1 MRLKLKHITLSLSM
15 LALAACKESVGVLDP
30 VEPTIPDSEKTPIE
44 LSVGGVDGL
53 FGGSATRAVITD
65 GDGIDASKLK
75 PFSAA
80 TRLFLY
86 LKSEDNRTDAAHTHT
101 TDKYAL
107 TYVEAA
113 SATTGKSAITTP
125 SAQQLYWDDA
135 HSRCS
140 KLTVYA
146 FAIANKQRGSM
157 QIGSPAIKY
166 GSESGAESKV
176 NFKAEVIS
184 PTFDWAVGGGDN
196 FCSQEI
202 FEWGD
207 LIFSNNVADYH
218 EVSGKSDSRMDFNW
232 TTTDPNYHKFDKGDL
247 IFYHALSK
255 ITFHVVMGEG
265 FTESDFKFKED
276 TNIKL
281 KGFNGS
287 GTFNMKDGE
296 FTSTSTKVFDYIA
309 PQNPSIKTA
318 DTKKYYEVY
327 SYLVP
332 GTDLKSST
340 EAEALTLIINNNQYV
355 VPMSTLYKQILANTD
370 NQVNATTVKE
380 SVLAGGA
387 KMKAGVNYLFTI
399 KIGKSKINNITA
411 QVVDWENVDAEE
423 FMPSNA
429 RIKLNLE
436 ERGTTLTSSDR
447 FSLYRAADDNQ
458 DINDDHTSYNWK
470 TGYSSNVTPDFVSE
484 ANGVPAHW
492 TTNWYWDNNKNF
504 YHFRVL
510 CEAHGDAP
518 KTVVNSIETDATNGD
533 YLTLTSDVNY
543 KDILWGAP
551 MLDVEEG
558 TNENDANATK
568 PLLWLYGPTQKGF
581 DAKDDGKVSAGLP
594 TETQHQIYKAIGPT
608 EDQIKLILFHMMS
621 DVTFNITTT
630 SNSDKVELC
639 HQYVE
644 NGETKYKRTRLD
656 LVGFYNGGKVL
667 LGSGLVMTARDGNV
681 STIAVP
687 VNIPFGSAANNEAYT
702 KQVYTFGAVPQNLA
716 KETTGSVIEK
726 SEDVKLYITTPD
738 NNQYIVDLKDVVTSS
753 ITTSNIANPYTQIA
767 AGQPNAGKY
776 KLDRWYPGFK
786 YNYTFKLT
794 KKGIV
799 DIQAT
804 IVNWET
810 VTADEQPVTIR

>member
-44 LSVGGVDGL
+44 LSVGGVDGAMQNV
-53 FGGSATRAVITD
+53 ATRASVITD
-65 GDGIDASKLK
+65 EVNTQTFSNFDAASKL
-75 PFSAA
+75 FMVM
-80 TRLFLY
+80 
-86 LKSEDNRTDAAHTHT
+86 KSEWVTLPSGYTDINYGGSQDTKYCVTRGEVAANQ
-101 TDKYAL
+101 DK
-107 TYVEAA
+107 VVFN
-113 SATTGKSAITTP
+113 TG
-125 SAQQLYWDDA
+125 LERYWDDA
-135 HSRCS
+135 HARSS
-140 KLTVYA
+140 KISIWAYTAPGATYETCKFGTADGIQGWKTTAISPVINTWKVYKSGTEQTSSDLISQNLC
-146 FAIANKQRGSM
+146 FSNNIVD
-157 QIGSPAIKY
+157 Y
-166 GSESGAESKV
+166 TSESGTDRRLY
-176 NFKAEVIS
+176 FKT
-184 PTFDWAVGGGDN
+184 PDKKFQGGK
-196 FCSQEI
+196 
-202 FEWGD
+202 
-207 LIFSNNVADYH
+207 LV
-218 EVSGKSDSRMDFNW
+218 
-232 TTTDPNYHKFDKGDL
+232 
-247 IFYHALSK
+247 FYHAMSK
-255 ITFHVVMGEG
+255 ITIHIKKGDGYAPTDPFA
-265 FTESDFKFKED
+265 FN
-276 TNIKL
+276 TNTTIVL
-281 KGFNGS
+281 DNYNVS
-287 GTFNMKDGE
+287 GTFNIADGK
-296 FTSTSTKVFDYIA
+296 FSSTTDGQISKI
-309 PQNPSIKTA
+309 SEISKA
-318 DTKKYYEVY
+318 DGDAYTLQA
-327 SYLVP
+327 LVIP
-332 GTDLKSST
+332 GTTHST
-340 EAEALTLIINNNQYV
+340 NNGSIWKKGNTNTSMSFVINDN
-355 VPMSTLYKQILANTD
+355 LYKISQDALITALCNNSTNNRVPAD
-370 NQVNATTVKE
+370 ATTVE
-380 SVLAGGA
+380 MEAG
-387 KMKAGVNYLFTI
+387 KNYIFTFV
-399 KIGKSKINNITA
+399 IGKKKIEDITA
-411 QVVDWENVDAEE
+411 QVVEWENVTAEE
-423 FMPSNA
+423 LAPSNA

-436 ERGTTLTSSDR
+436 ERGTGLTSSDR

-510 CEAHGDAP
+510 CEAHGSGS
-518 KTVVNSIETDATNGD
+518 KTEVSSIETDATNGD
-533 YLTLTSDVNY
+533 YLALTSAVDY

-551 MLDVEEG
+551 MLDVENG
-558 TNENDANATK
+558 NNVSDANATPK
-568 PLLWLYGPTQKGF
+568 PLLWLYGPTKNGF
-581 DAKDDGKVSAGLP
+581 DADDDGKVSAGLP

-621 DVTFNITTT
+621 DVTFNIITT
-630 SNSDKVELC
+630 SNSDKVELF

-667 LGSGLVMTARDGNV
+667 LGSGLVMTARDGNF
-681 STIAVP
+681 STIDAP
-687 VNIPFGSAANNEAYT
+687 VNIPFGSAADNGAYT

-753 ITTSNIANPYTQIA
+753 ITTSNIANPYTKIA

-810 VTADEQPVTIR
+810 VTADDQPVTIR